1 MKTKYRIVPLLLYIL
16 FIFVSFVF
24 FSIACYCLTFI
35 SSFSISISLFF
46 LFLSLT
52 IFLIMIWG
60 QEIKYMKI
68 SKNKLVFNQIL
79 GFNHHEYV
87 FSDIIGYKTA
97 ILKNRNG
104 ESTQLLLKTNAENI
118 IEINGFLISNI
129 TEIEM
134 EIKKTIRFDNSIKEP
149 IINIKDKLFILLIIF
164 LIIGFFCFIISMF

>member
-68 SKNKLVFNQIL
+68 SKNKLVFNQIF

-87 FSDIIGYKTA
+87 YSDIIGYKTA

-134 EIKKTIRFDNSIKEP
+134 ELKKTIRFDNSIKEP
-149 IINIKDKLFILLIIF
+149 IININDKLFILLIIF